1 MEKVVDGFHVLL
13 EKQRTK
19 IKMEKKDAAEELEL
33 QSQNS
38 SSMSASMSL
47 DAGGV
52 DTKKNEART
61 QLGDKLYDHY
71 YSLIYEHMS
80 NPLADEGKFRRE
92 LAEQVGTNK
101 VLQKIIF
108 NLEMLVFQ
116 EVQKECLK

>member
-1 MEKVVDGFHVLL
+1 MEKVVDGFHILL

-19 IKMEKKDAAEELEL
+19 IKEEKKGSEPLEL
-33 QSQNS
+33 QSQTS
-38 SSMSASMSL
+38 STSMSSSMSL
-47 DAGGV
+47 DAGNV
-52 DTKKNEART
+52 DSKKDDAKNA
-61 QLGDKLYDHY
+61 LGEKLYEHY

-101 VLQKIIF
+101 ALQKIIF

-116 EVQKECLK
+116 EVQKACQK